1 MTTTSPIPVTTAGFE
16 DGAMIGRVLADAFFD
31 DPVGHWLDPEPAT
44 RAGRLSRVF
53 ELWATAFTLPHG
65 EVVRAGDFGAA
76 LWLPP
81 GRWQVPPLVQL
92 RHLPRL
98 GRIFGRRTALLLRG
112 QKKLERHHPREPHWY
127 LPLIGV
133 AAADQGR
140 GVGSA
145 LLGVVLERCDR
156 DGVAAYL
163 EATCERNRDLYARHG
178 FTLRGE
184 VIHLPDGPP
193 LWPMWREPRQ
203 VGR

>member
-1 MTTTSPIPVTTAGFE
+1 MTTTPVPVTLAAA
-16 DGAMIGRVLADAFFD
+16 DDAVMIGRVLAEAFYD
-31 DPVGHWLDPEPAT
+31 DPVGRWLDPNDETRAT
-44 RAGRLSRVF
+44 RLERVF

-65 EVVRAGDFGAA
+65 EVLRVGEAGAA

-81 GRWQVPPLVQL
+81 GRWQVPPLVLL
-92 RHLPRL
+92 RHLPHL

-112 QKKLERHHPREPHWY
+112 QNRLERHHPREAHWY

-133 AAADQGR
+133 AAAEQGR

-145 LLGVVLERCDR
+145 LLGAVLERCDR
-156 DGVAAYL
+156 DGIPAYL

-178 FTLRGE
+178 FDLRGE
-184 VIHLPDGPP
+184 LQLPDGPQ

-203 VGR
+203 AGR

>member
-1 MTTTSPIPVTTAGFE
+1 MTTTPVPVTLATTDDAVL
-16 DGAMIGRVLADAFFD
+16 IGRVLADAFYD
-31 DPVGHWLDPEPAT
+31 DPVGRWLDPDDETRAT
-44 RAGRLSRVF
+44 RLARLF

-65 EVVRAGDFGAA
+65 EVLRVGDAAAA

-81 GRWQVPPLVQL
+81 GRWQVPPLVLL

-112 QKKLERHHPREPHWY
+112 QRSLERHHPRTPHWY
-127 LPLIGV
+127 LPAIGV
-133 AAADQGR
+133 ATADQGR

-145 LLGVVLERCDR
+145 LLGAVLERCDR
-156 DGVAAYL
+156 DGVPAYL

-178 FTLRGE
+178 FDLRDD

-193 LWPMWREPRQ
+193 LWPMWREPRP

>member
-1 MTTTSPIPVTTAGFE
+1 MTTTPVPVTLAAA
-16 DGAMIGRVLADAFFD
+16 DDAALIGRVLADAFYD
-31 DPVGHWLDPEPAT
+31 DPVGHWLDPDDTT
-44 RAGRLSRVF
+44 RAARLARLF

-65 EVVRAGDFGAA
+65 EVLRVGEAGAA

-81 GRWQVPPLVQL
+81 GRWQVPPLVLL

-112 QKKLERHHPREPHWY
+112 QKSLERHHPRTPHWY
-127 LPLIGV
+127 LPAIGV
-133 AAADQGR
+133 ATADQGR

-145 LLGVVLERCDR
+145 LLGAVLERCDR
-156 DGVAAYL
+156 DGVPAYL

-178 FTLRGE
+178 FDLRDD

-203 VGR
+203 AGR